1 MTMTTGG
8 GKVEAKEGC
17 MIMTGMMITMTAEGK
32 GRAEAKTID
41 TMTTTEAK
49 GKAKITA
56 TTMTTDTAGHQ
67 QLPVLVPD
75 HQNVAHLS
83 IQGYTYIIDIVIVI
97 IPPMDILFA
106 KPKVC
111 FCLSKS
117 VFVCPVFVLSLTV

>member
-1 MTMTTGG
+1 MTTGG

-41 TMTTTEAK
+41 TMTTTEAR

-56 TTMTTDTAGHQ
+56 ITMTTDTAGHQ

-83 IQGYTYIIDIVIVI
+83 NQMYTFIKTFFSAGKYLRGKYSWAMECVR
-97 IPPMDILFA
+97 
-106 KPKVC
+106 
-111 FCLSKS
+111 
-117 VFVCPVFVLSLTV
+117 